1 MQVSC
6 FVQGDVGL
14 PGLTGFPGPPGRK
27 VSICPFLVNEITIF
41 NSKCPLVIL
50 PHCCFNVSITSNMPT
65 PRKALTG
72 LEHDIHPRIY
82 VAAEHV
88 HVFKCTNPHSSTQQ
102 STR

>member
-41 NSKCPLVIL
+41 NSKCPLVTL

-72 LEHDIHPRIY
+72 LEHDMFQHD
-82 VAAEHV
+82 V
-88 HVFKCTNPHSSTQQ
+88 HMFKCTNPHSSTQQ